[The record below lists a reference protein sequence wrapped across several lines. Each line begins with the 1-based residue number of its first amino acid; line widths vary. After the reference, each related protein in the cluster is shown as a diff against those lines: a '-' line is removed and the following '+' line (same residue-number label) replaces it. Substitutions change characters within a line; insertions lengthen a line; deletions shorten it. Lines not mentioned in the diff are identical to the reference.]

1 MYFSGVVYVA
11 QREAGIMNPKAPH
24 GLKYV
29 GSEDATTCHIIV
41 IRNQNSG
48 KTALA
53 HLGSFHLQTVQF

>member
-1 MYFSGVVYVA
+1 MT
-11 QREAGIMNPKAPH
+11 PKATH

-41 IRNQNSG
+41 IRDQNSG